1 MVDDEIGHNARLL
14 IRNNKVKKV
23 GDSTWDVGDEVVKKV
38 TKPGRSFFT
47 CTCDSYRR
55 NCASIRGSRCY
66 HTEAVIIFDER
77 FQKRIDKAIEIYE
90 NSMSIKLDV
99 DPLVIIQELKDL
111 KYFK

>member
-1 MVDDEIGHNARLL
+1 MVDDEIGRNARLL
-14 IRNNKVKKV
+14 IRNNKVKKIS
-23 GDSTWDVGDEVVKKV
+23 DSLWEVGDETVRKIV
-38 TKPGRSFFT
+38 KPGRSFFT

-55 NCASIRGSRCY
+55 NCSSPRGSRCY
-66 HTEAVIIFDER
+66 HTESVIIFDER

-90 NSMSIKLDV
+90 NSKKINIVV